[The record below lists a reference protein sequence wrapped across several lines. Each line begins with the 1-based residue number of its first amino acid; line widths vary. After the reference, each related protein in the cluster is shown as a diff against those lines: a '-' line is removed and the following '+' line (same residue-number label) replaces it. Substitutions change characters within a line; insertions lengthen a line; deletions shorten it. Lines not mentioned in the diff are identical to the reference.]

1 MTVGAYIPREPKWLQ
16 RRWSPVRPTYEHGT
30 TTRPGRG
37 LAGKKPDDG
46 IAVFFLEADVGGCE
60 RANTAKHYQMLHVGD
75 RLDLEL
81 KDNGSVAMSFQKD
94 GERYHLG
101 FLNEQYATT
110 AGVSILL
117 RYPSAF
123 GVIGDI
129 YATVTELDLK
139 SPKWPRAYIEIRCL
153 SDVRL
158 RHAKK
163 GFLLTPDE
171 TVVVKLLEP
180 HVKITIPDGVKEIA
194 PYAFS
199 RNLRIRNVVLP
210 AGLRKIG
217 HHAFMTTNISEVKI
231 PSSVEDIGHDAFT
244 NCPYDRCLFVG
255 NANSSLVR
263 FKVEKGNARCES
275 NRGKLKDTQ
284 APKDREN
291 RPSEYIAC
299 CTTVSMPWANSR
311 YMTKD
316 DMPALAE
323 LIARRDARRKEKWAR
338 PTPTMLADKCIKEL
352 QTRGSSPA
360 LETVLAKFKSLS
372 GLKRNELVFAVAEYG
387 GEEQFDMMLATAAQ
401 SPESLS
407 FLLASAISSN
417 DHDLARRLALAGT
430 RLHSKRMRI
439 PDNAREGKTILC
451 TPVDLALQD
460 MRVETATEGKSSAGV
475 PCVDNS
481 GCIAA
486 LAEEGLFTRE
496 NLRELYQSARRSA
509 APFAQERLRTIVHFV
524 HPDDV
529 SDKVDLCKSLIA
541 HNAQA
546 ELEHTFTWPNFPTI
560 DQLETLVRFANES
573 GDTEMAVRILEFYRN
588 QQPPEP
594 TEGLML

>member
-1 MTVGAYIPREPKWLQ
+1 M
-16 RRWSPVRPTYEHGT
+16 
-30 TTRPGRG
+30 
-37 LAGKKPDDG
+37 
-46 IAVFFLEADVGGCE
+46 
-60 RANTAKHYQMLHVGD
+60 
-75 RLDLEL
+75 
-81 KDNGSVAMSFQKD
+81 
-94 GERYHLG
+94 
-101 FLNEQYATT
+101 
-110 AGVSILL
+110 
-117 RYPSAF
+117 
-123 GVIGDI
+123 IGDI

-194 PYAFS
+194 PCAFS
-199 RNLRIRNVVLP
+199 NNRRIRSVVLP
-210 AGLRKIG
+210 TGLRKIG
-217 HHAFMTTNISEVKI
+217 HHAFASTSISEVNI
-231 PSSVEDIGHDAFT
+231 PASVEDIGRDAFA

-263 FKVEKGNARCES
+263 FKVEKGNARYES

-291 RPSEYIAC
+291 RPFEYIAC
-299 CTTVSMPWANSR
+299 CTTISMPWANSR

-323 LIARRDARRKEKWAR
+323 LIARRDARRKERWAH
-338 PTPTMLADKCIKEL
+338 PTPTMQADKCIKGL
-352 QTRGSSPA
+352 QARGSSPT
-360 LETVLAKFKSLS
+360 LETVLAKFNSLS

-387 GEEQFDMMLATAAQ
+387 GEEQFNMMLATAAQ

-407 FLLASAISSN
+407 FLLASAISRN
-417 DHDLARRLALAGT
+417 DHDLARRLALAGA

-460 MRVETATEGKSSAGV
+460 VRFETAAEGKTGASV

-509 APFAQERLRTIVHFV
+509 APFAQERLQTIVRFV
-524 HPDDV
+524 YPDDIT
-529 SDKVDLCKSLIA
+529 DKLDLCKNLIA
-541 HNAQA
+541 HKAQA
-546 ELEHTFTWPNFPTI
+546 ELEHIFTWPNFPTI
-560 DQLETLVRFANES
+560 DQVETLVQYANER
-573 GDTEMAVRILEFYRN
+573 GDTEAAVRILEAYRN
-588 QQPPEP
+588 QQPLEP
-594 TEGLML
+594 TRSLML

>member
-1 MTVGAYIPREPKWLQ
+1 MQPRAADLQ
-16 RRWSPVRPTYEHGT
+16 ARDGHQ
-30 TTRPGRG
+30 
-37 LAGKKPDDG
+37 AGQRACGQKPDDG

-75 RLDLEL
+75 RLDLKLTE
-81 KDNGSVAMSFQKD
+81 NESVAMSFQKD
-94 GERYHLG
+94 GECYHLG
-101 FLNEQYATT
+101 FLNEQYAIT

-158 RHAKK
+158 RHAKR

-171 TVVVKLLEP
+171 TVVVKLLET

-199 RNLRIRNVVLP
+199 RDLRIRSVVLP
-210 AGLRKIG
+210 AGLHKIG
-217 HHAFMTTNISEVKI
+217 HHAFASTNISEVNI
-231 PSSVEDIGHDAFT
+231 PASVEDIGFDAFA

-263 FKVEKGNARCES
+263 YKVEKENARYKS

-284 APKDREN
+284 ATKDREK
-291 RPSEYIAC
+291 RPFEDFGYYMTI
-299 CTTVSMPWANSR
+299 SMPWANSR

-352 QTRGSSPA
+352 QTRGSSPT
-360 LETVLAKFKSLS
+360 LETVLAKFNSLS
-372 GLKRNELVFAVAEYG
+372 GLKRNELVFAVAESG
-387 GEEQFDMMLATAAQ
+387 GEEQFNMMLATAAQ
-401 SPESLS
+401 SPKSLS
-407 FLLASAISSN
+407 FLLANAISRN
-417 DHDLARRLALAGT
+417 DHDLARRLAQAGT

-451 TPVDLALQD
+451 TPIELALQD
-460 MRVETATEGKSSAGV
+460 VRFETAAEGKTGASV
-475 PCVDNS
+475 PYVDNS
-481 GCIAA
+481 SCIAA
-486 LAEEGLFTRE
+486 LAEEGLLTRE
-496 NLRELYQSARRSA
+496 NLRELYQGVRQSA
-509 APFAQERLRTIVHFV
+509 APFAQERLQAIVRFV
-524 HPDDV
+524 YPDGV
-529 SDKVDLCKSLIA
+529 TDKLDLCKNLIA
-541 HNAQA
+541 NKAQA
-546 ELEHTFTWPNFPTI
+546 ELEHAFTWPNFPTI
-560 DQLETLVRFANES
+560 DK
-573 GDTEMAVRILEFYRN
+573 
-588 QQPPEP
+588 
-594 TEGLML
+594 

>member
-1 MTVGAYIPREPKWLQ
+1 MTVGAYIPQEPKWLQ
-16 RRWSPVRPTYEHGT
+16 RRCSPVRPIYKQGT
-30 TTRPGRG
+30 VTRPGRG

-75 RLDLEL
+75 RLDLKLTE
-81 KDNGSVAMSFQKD
+81 NESVAMSFQKD

-101 FLNEQYATT
+101 FLNEQYAIT
-110 AGVSILL
+110 AGASILL

-158 RHAKK
+158 RHVKR

-199 RNLRIRNVVLP
+199 NDRRIRSVVLP

-217 HHAFMTTNISEVKI
+217 HHAFASTSISEVNI
-231 PSSVEDIGHDAFT
+231 PASVEDIGFDAFA
-244 NCPYDRCLFVG
+244 NCPRDLCLSTG
-255 NANSSLVR
+255 NMNSSLVR
-263 FKVEKGNARCES
+263 FKVEKENARYES

-284 APKDREN
+284 ATKDREK
-291 RPSEYIAC
+291 RPFEDFGYYVTI
-299 CTTVSMPWANSR
+299 SMPWANSR

-352 QTRGSSPA
+352 QTRSSSPT
-360 LETVLAKFKSLS
+360 LETVLAKLNSLS

-417 DHDLARRLALAGT
+417 DHDLARRLALAGA
-430 RLHSKRMRI
+430 RLHSKRMRV
-439 PDNAREGKTILC
+439 PDNTREGKTILC
-451 TPVDLALQD
+451 TPIELALQN
-460 MRVETATEGKSSAGV
+460 MRVETATEGKTGAGAQY
-475 PCVDNS
+475 VDNS
-481 GCIAA
+481 DCIAE
-486 LAEEGLFTRE
+486 LAEEGLLTRE
-496 NLRELYQSARRSA
+496 NLHELYQGVRQSA
-509 APFAQERLRTIVHFV
+509 APFAQERLQTIVRFV
-524 HPDDV
+524 YPDDV
-529 SDKVDLCKSLIA
+529 TDKLDLCKNLIA
-541 HNAQA
+541 HNART
-546 ELEHTFTWPNFPTI
+546 ELEHVFTWPNFPTI

-573 GDTEMAVRILEFYRN
+573 SDTEMAVRILESYRS

>member
-1 MTVGAYIPREPKWLQ
+1 MTVGAYIPQEPKWLQ
-16 RRWSPVRPTYEHGT
+16 RRYNPVRPTYEQGT
-30 TTRPGRG
+30 VIRPGRG
-37 LAGKKPDDG
+37 PAGKRPDDG

-60 RANTAKHYQMLHVGD
+60 RANTAKPYQMLHMGD

-117 RYPSAF
+117 RYPSTF

-129 YATVTELDLK
+129 YATVTELDLEN
-139 SPKWPRAYIEIRCL
+139 SRWPRAYIEIRCL

-199 RNLRIRNVVLP
+199 NDHRIRSIVLP

-217 HHAFMTTNISEVKI
+217 HHAFASTSISEVNI
-231 PSSVEDIGHDAFT
+231 PASVEDIGFDAFA
-244 NCPYDRCLFVG
+244 NCPYDRCLHF
-255 NANSSLVR
+255 NNRKHSLVR
-263 FKVEKGNARCES
+263 YRVEKGNARHES

-284 APKDREN
+284 APEDREN
-291 RPSEYIAC
+291 RPFEYIAC

-323 LIARRDARRKEKWAR
+323 LIAQRDARRKERWVH

-352 QTRGSSPA
+352 QARGSSPT
-360 LETVLAKFKSLS
+360 LETVLAKLNSLS

-387 GEEQFDMMLATAAQ
+387 GEEQLGMMLATAAQ

-407 FLLASAISSN
+407 FLLASAISRN
-417 DHDLARRLALAGT
+417 DHDLARCLALAGA
-430 RLHSKRMRI
+430 RLHSKQMRV
-439 PDNAREGKTILC
+439 PDNTREGKTILC
-451 TPVDLALQD
+451 TPIDLALQD
-460 MRVETATEGKSSAGV
+460 VRHETLVETKTGASA

-481 GCIAA
+481 ECIAA
-486 LAEEGLFTRE
+486 LAEEGLLTRE
-496 NLRELYQSARRSA
+496 NLRELYQGVRQSA
-509 APFAQERLRTIVHFV
+509 APSRR
-524 HPDDV
+524 
-529 SDKVDLCKSLIA
+529 KGCKPSSSS
-541 HNAQA
+541 
-546 ELEHTFTWPNFPTI
+546 FTPT
-560 DQLETLVRFANES
+560 T
-573 GDTEMAVRILEFYRN
+573 
-588 QQPPEP
+588 
-594 TEGLML
+594 

>member
-1 MTVGAYIPREPKWLQ
+1 MTVGAYIPQEPKWLQ
-16 RRWSPVRPTYEHGT
+16 RRYSPVRPTFEQGT
-30 TTRPGRG
+30 VTRPGRG
-37 LAGKKPDDG
+37 PAGKRPDDG

-60 RANTAKHYQMLHVGD
+60 RANTAKPYQMLHVGD
-75 RLDLEL
+75 RLNPEL
-81 KDNGSVAMSFQKD
+81 KENGSIAMSFQKD
-94 GERYHLG
+94 GKRYHLG
-101 FLNEQYATT
+101 FLNEQYAIT

-129 YATVTELDLK
+129 YAIVTELDFED
-139 SPKWPRAYIEIRCL
+139 PKWPRAYIEIRCL

-180 HVKITIPDGVKEIA
+180 HVKITIPNGVREIA

-199 RNLRIRNVVLP
+199 NDRRIRSVILP

-217 HHAFMTTNISEVKI
+217 HQAFMTTNISEVKI
-231 PSSVEDIGHDAFT
+231 PASVEDIGHDAFT
-244 NCPYDRCLFVG
+244 NCPYDRCLSVG
-255 NANSSLVR
+255 NMNSSLVR
-263 FKVEKGNARCES
+263 FKVEKGNERYES
-275 NRGKLKDTQ
+275 SRGKLKDTQ
-284 APKDREN
+284 AQKDREN
-291 RPSEYIAC
+291 RPFEHIAC
-299 CTTVSMPWANSR
+299 YTTVSMPWANSR

-352 QTRGSSPA
+352 QTRGSSPT
-360 LETVLAKFKSLS
+360 LETVLAKFNSLS
-372 GLKRNELVFAVAEYG
+372 GLKRNELVFAVAEYS
-387 GEEQFDMMLATAAQ
+387 GEEQFDMMLATTAQ

-407 FLLASAISSN
+407 FLLASAISRN
-417 DHDLARRLALAGT
+417 DQRLARRLALAGT
-430 RLHSKRMRI
+430 RLHSKRIRI
-439 PDNAREGKTILC
+439 PDNARAGKTIPC
-451 TPVDLALQD
+451 TPIDLALQD
-460 MRVETATEGKSSAGV
+460 VRHEMLTEGKTGAGA

-481 GCIAA
+481 DCIAA
-486 LAEEGLFTRE
+486 LAEEDLLTRE
-496 NLRELYQSARRSA
+496 NLRELYQSTRRST
-509 APFAQERLRTIVHFV
+509 APFAQERLQTIVRFV

-529 SDKVDLCKSLIA
+529 ADKLDLCKNLIA
-541 HNAQA
+541 HKAQA

-560 DQLETLVRFANES
+560 DQLEALVQYANEKS
-573 GDTEMAVRILEFYRN
+573 DTESTVRIMEAYRN

>member
-37 LAGKKPDDG
+37 PAGKRPDDG

-60 RANTAKHYQMLHVGD
+60 RANTAKLYQMLHVGD

-101 FLNEQYATT
+101 FLNEQYAIT

-158 RHAKK
+158 RHVKR

-171 TVVVKLLEP
+171 TVVVKLLET

-199 RNLRIRNVVLP
+199 NNRRIRSVVLP

-217 HHAFMTTNISEVKI
+217 HHAFASTSISEVSI
-231 PSSVEDIGHDAFT
+231 PASVEDIGRDAFA

-255 NANSSLVR
+255 NMNSSLVR
-263 FKVEKGNARCES
+263 FKVEKGNARYES

-291 RPSEYIAC
+291 RPFEYIAC
-299 CTTVSMPWANSR
+299 CTTISMPWANSR

-323 LIARRDARRKEKWAR
+323 LIAQRDARRKERWVH

-352 QTRGSSPA
+352 QARGSSPT
-360 LETVLAKFKSLS
+360 LETVLAKLNSLS

-407 FLLASAISSN
+407 FLLASAISRN
-417 DHDLARRLALAGT
+417 DHDLAQRLALAGT

-439 PDNAREGKTILC
+439 PDNAHTGKTILC
-451 TPVDLALQD
+451 SPVDLALQD
-460 MRVETATEGKSSAGV
+460 VRYETLTEGKTGAGT
-475 PCVDNS
+475 PYVDNS
-481 GCIAA
+481 SCIAA
-486 LAEEGLFTRE
+486 LAEEDLLTRE
-496 NLRELYQSARRSA
+496 NLRELYQGARQSA
-509 APFAQERLRTIVHFV
+509 APFAQERLQTIVRFV

-529 SDKVDLCKSLIA
+529 TDKLDLCENLIA
-541 HNAQA
+541 HKAQA

-573 GDTEMAVRILEFYRN
+573 GDTEMAVQILEAYRN
-588 QQPPEP
+588 QQPADP

>member
-1 MTVGAYIPREPKWLQ
+1 MTVGAYIPQEPKWLQ
-16 RRWSPVRPTYEHGT
+16 RRCSPVRPIYKQGT
-30 TTRPGRG
+30 VTRPGRG
-37 LAGKKPDDG
+37 PAGKRPDDG

-75 RLDLEL
+75 RLDLKLME
-81 KDNGSVAMSFQKD
+81 NESVAMSFQKD

-101 FLNEQYATT
+101 FLNEQYAIT

-158 RHAKK
+158 RHTKK

-171 TVVVKLLEP
+171 TVVVRLLEP
-180 HVKITIPDGVKEIA
+180 HAKITIPDEVKEIA
-194 PYAFS
+194 PCALS
-199 RNLRIRNVVLP
+199 NDHRIRSVILP

-217 HHAFMTTNISEVKI
+217 HHAFVSTNISEVKI
-231 PSSVEDIGHDAFT
+231 PASVEEIGHDAFA
-244 NCPYDRCLFVG
+244 NCPYDRCLSTG
-255 NANSSLVR
+255 NVNSSLVR
-263 FKVEKGNARCES
+263 YKVEKGNARYES
-275 NRGKLKDTQ
+275 NRGKLKDTR
-284 APKDREN
+284 APEDREN
-291 RPSEYIAC
+291 RPFEHIAC
-299 CTTVSMPWANSR
+299 CTTISMPWANSR
-311 YMTKD
+311 FMTKD
-316 DMPALAE
+316 DLPALAE
-323 LIARRDARRKEKWAR
+323 LIAQRDARRKERWAH

-352 QTRGSSPA
+352 QARGSSPT
-360 LETVLAKFKSLS
+360 LETVFAKLNALS

-407 FLLASAISSN
+407 FLLAVAISRN
-417 DHDLARRLALAGT
+417 DHDLARHLALAGA

-439 PDNAREGKTILC
+439 PDNAHAGKTILC
-451 TPVDLALQD
+451 SPVDLALQD
-460 MRVETATEGKSSAGV
+460 VRYETLKEGKTGAGT
-475 PCVDNS
+475 PYVDNS
-481 GCIAA
+481 SCIAA
-486 LAEEGLFTRE
+486 LAEEDLLTRE

-509 APFAQERLRTIVHFV
+509 APFAQERLQTIVRFV

-529 SDKVDLCKSLIA
+529 TDKLDLCENLIA
-541 HNAQA
+541 HKAQA

-560 DQLETLVRFANES
+560 DQLEALVRFANEK
-573 GDTEMAVRILEFYRN
+573 GDTEAAVRIMEAYRR

-594 TEGLML
+594 TQGLML

>member
-1 MTVGAYIPREPKWLQ
+1 MTVGAYIPQEPKWLQ
-16 RRWSPVRPTYEHGT
+16 RRCSPVRPIYKQGT
-30 TTRPGRG
+30 VTRPGRG

-60 RANTAKHYQMLHVGD
+60 RANTAKHYQMLRVGD
-75 RLDLEL
+75 RLDLKLTE
-81 KDNGSVAMSFQKD
+81 NESVAMSFQKD

-101 FLNEQYATT
+101 FLNEQYAIT

-139 SPKWPRAYIEIRCL
+139 DSRWPRAYIEIRCL

-158 RHAKK
+158 RRAKK

-199 RNLRIRNVVLP
+199 NDRRIRSVVLP

-217 HHAFMTTNISEVKI
+217 HHAFTSTNTSEVNI
-231 PSSVEDIGHDAFT
+231 PASVEDIGRDAFA

-263 FKVEKGNARCES
+263 FKVEKGNARYES

-284 APKDREN
+284 PPEDREK
-291 RPSEYIAC
+291 RPFEHIAC

-316 DMPALAE
+316 DLPALAE
-323 LIARRDARRKEKWAR
+323 LIARRDARHKERWAH

-352 QTRGSSPA
+352 QTRGSSPT
-360 LETVLAKFKSLS
+360 LETVLTKFKSLS
-372 GLKRNELVFAVAEYG
+372 GLKRNELVFAVTEYS
-387 GEEQFDMMLATAAQ
+387 GEEQFDMMLATAAR

-407 FLLASAISSN
+407 FLLASAISRN
-417 DHDLARRLALAGT
+417 NHDLARRLALAGA
-430 RLHSKRMRI
+430 RLHSKRMRV

-451 TPVDLALQD
+451 TPIELALQNV
-460 MRVETATEGKSSAGV
+460 RFETAAEGKTSAGA

-481 GCIAA
+481 NCIAE
-486 LAEEGLFTRE
+486 LSEDGLLTRE
-496 NLRELYQSARRSA
+496 SLRELYHSARRSA
-509 APFAQERLRTIVHFV
+509 VPFAQERLQAIVRFV
-524 HPDDV
+524 CPDDV
-529 SDKVDLCKSLIA
+529 TDKLDLCENLIA
-541 HNAQA
+541 HKAQT

-573 GDTEMAVRILEFYRN
+573 GDTEMAVRIMEAYRN

>member
-1 MTVGAYIPREPKWLQ
+1 MTVGAYIPQEPKWLQ
-16 RRWSPVRPTYEHGT
+16 RRYNPVRPTYEQGT
-30 TTRPGRG
+30 VIRPGRG
-37 LAGKKPDDG
+37 PAGKRPDDG

-60 RANTAKHYQMLHVGD
+60 RANTAKPYQMLHMGD

-94 GERYHLG
+94 GECYHLG
-101 FLNEQYATT
+101 FLNEQYAIT

-158 RHAKK
+158 RHVKR

-194 PYAFS
+194 PYVFS
-199 RNLRIRNVVLP
+199 NNRRIRSVVLP

-217 HHAFMTTNISEVKI
+217 HHAFASTNISEVNI
-231 PSSVEDIGHDAFT
+231 PASVEDIGFDAFA
-244 NCPYDRCLFVG
+244 NCPRDLCLRF
-255 NANSSLVR
+255 NNRKHSLVR
-263 FKVEKGNARCES
+263 YKVEKGNARYES

-284 APKDREN
+284 APEDREKC
-291 RPSEYIAC
+291 PFEDFGYYVTI
-299 CTTVSMPWANSR
+299 SMPWANSR

-352 QTRGSSPA
+352 QTRGSSPT
-360 LETVLAKFKSLS
+360 LETVLAKLNSLS
-372 GLKRNELVFAVAEYG
+372 GLKRNELVFAVAKYG
-387 GEEQFDMMLATAAQ
+387 GEKQFDMMLATAAQ
-401 SPESLS
+401 SPENLS
-407 FLLASAISSN
+407 FLLASAISRN
-417 DHDLARRLALAGT
+417 DHELARRLALAGT

-439 PDNAREGKTILC
+439 PDNAHTGKTILC
-451 TPVDLALQD
+451 TPIELALQD
-460 MRVETATEGKSSAGV
+460 VRHETLAEAKTGASV

-481 GCIAA
+481 ECITA
-486 LAEEGLFTRE
+486 LAGEDLLTRD
-496 NLRELYQSARRSA
+496 NLRELYQSARQSA
-509 APFAQERLRTIVHFV
+509 APFAQERLQTIVRFV
-524 HPDDV
+524 YPDDV
-529 SDKVDLCKSLIA
+529 TDKLDLCKNLIA

-546 ELEHTFTWPNFPTI
+546 ELEHAFTWPNFPTI
-560 DQLETLVRFANES
+560 DQLETLVQFANES
-573 GDTEMAVRILEFYRN
+573 GDTEMAVMILEAYRN

>member
-1 MTVGAYIPREPKWLQ
+1 
-16 RRWSPVRPTYEHGT
+16 
-30 TTRPGRG
+30 
-37 LAGKKPDDG
+37 
-46 IAVFFLEADVGGCE
+46 
-60 RANTAKHYQMLHVGD
+60 MLHVGD
-75 RLDLEL
+75 HLDLEL

-101 FLNEQYATT
+101 FLNEQYAIT

-139 SPKWPRAYIEIRCL
+139 SPKWPRAYIEVRCL

-158 RHAKK
+158 RHVKR

-171 TVVVKLLEP
+171 TVVVKLLET

-199 RNLRIRNVVLP
+199 RDLRIRSVVLP

-217 HHAFMTTNISEVKI
+217 HHAFASTNISEVNI
-231 PSSVEDIGHDAFT
+231 PASVEDIGFDAFA

-263 FKVEKGNARCES
+263 YKVEKENARYKS

-284 APKDREN
+284 ATKDREK
-291 RPSEYIAC
+291 RPFEDFGYYMTI
-299 CTTVSMPWANSR
+299 SMPWANSR

-352 QTRGSSPA
+352 QTRGSSPT
-360 LETVLAKFKSLS
+360 LETVLAKFNSLS
-372 GLKRNELVFAVAEYG
+372 GLKRNELVFAVAESG
-387 GEEQFDMMLATAAQ
+387 GEEQFNMMLATAAQ

-407 FLLASAISSN
+407 FLLANAISRN
-417 DHDLARRLALAGT
+417 DHDLARRLAQAGT
-430 RLHSKRMRI
+430 RLHGKRMRI

-451 TPVDLALQD
+451 TPIELALQD
-460 MRVETATEGKSSAGV
+460 VRFETAAEGETGASV
-475 PCVDNS
+475 PYVDNS
-481 GCIAA
+481 SCIAA
-486 LAEEGLFTRE
+486 LAEEGLLTRE
-496 NLRELYQSARRSA
+496 NLRELYQGVRQSA
-509 APFAQERLRTIVHFV
+509 APFAQERLQAIVRFV
-524 HPDDV
+524 YPDGV
-529 SDKVDLCKSLIA
+529 TDKLDLCKNLIA
-541 HNAQA
+541 NKAQA
-546 ELEHTFTWPNFPTI
+546 ELEHAFTWPNFPTI

-573 GDTEMAVRILEFYRN
+573 GDTEMAVRILESYRN

>member
-1 MTVGAYIPREPKWLQ
+1 MTVGAYIPQEPKWLQ
-16 RRWSPVRPTYEHGT
+16 RRYNPARPTYEQGT
-30 TTRPGRG
+30 VIRPGRG
-37 LAGKKPDDG
+37 PAGKRPDDG
-46 IAVFFLEADVGGCE
+46 IAVFFLEADVGGCG

-81 KDNGSVAMSFQKD
+81 KKNDSVAMSFKKD
-94 GERYHLG
+94 GEQYHLG
-101 FLNEQYATT
+101 FLNEQYAIT

-158 RHAKK
+158 RHVKR

-171 TVVVKLLEP
+171 TVVVKLLET

-199 RNLRIRNVVLP
+199 NDRRIRNVVLP

-231 PSSVEDIGHDAFT
+231 PASVEDIGRDAFA

-263 FKVEKGNARCES
+263 FKVEKGNARYES

-284 APKDREN
+284 ATKDREN
-291 RPSEYIAC
+291 RPFEYIAC

-352 QTRGSSPA
+352 QTRGSSPT
-360 LETVLAKFKSLS
+360 LETVLAKFNSLS
-372 GLKRNELVFAVAEYG
+372 GLKRNELVFAVTEYG
-387 GEEQFDMMLATAAQ
+387 GEEQFDMMLATAAR

-407 FLLASAISSN
+407 FLFASAISRN
-417 DHDLARRLALAGT
+417 DHDLARCLALAGA
-430 RLHSKRMRI
+430 RLHSKQMRV
-439 PDNAREGKTILC
+439 PDNTREGKTILC
-451 TPVDLALQD
+451 TPIDLALQD
-460 MRVETATEGKSSAGV
+460 VRHETLVETKTGASA

-481 GCIAA
+481 ECIAA
-486 LAEEGLFTRE
+486 LAEEGLLTRE
-496 NLRELYQSARRSA
+496 NLRELYQGVRQSA
-509 APFAQERLRTIVHFV
+509 APFAQERLQTIVLFV

-529 SDKVDLCKSLIA
+529 TDKPDLCKNLIT
-541 HNAQA
+541 HNART
-546 ELEHTFTWPNFPTI
+546 ELEHAFTWPNFPTI

-573 GDTEMAVRILEFYRN
+573 GNTEMAVRILEAYRN

>member
-1 MTVGAYIPREPKWLQ
+1 MAATQMQPRAADLQ
-16 RRWSPVRPTYEHGT
+16 ARDGHQ
-30 TTRPGRG
+30 
-37 LAGKKPDDG
+37 AGQRACGQKPDDG

-75 RLDLEL
+75 RLDLKLTE
-81 KDNGSVAMSFQKD
+81 NESVAMSFQKD
-94 GERYHLG
+94 GECYHLG
-101 FLNEQYATT
+101 FLNEQYAIT

-158 RHAKK
+158 RHAKR

-171 TVVVKLLEP
+171 TVVVKLLET

-199 RNLRIRNVVLP
+199 RDLRIRSVVLP
-210 AGLRKIG
+210 AGLHKIG
-217 HHAFMTTNISEVKI
+217 HHAFASTNISEVNI
-231 PSSVEDIGHDAFT
+231 PASVEDIGFDAFA

-263 FKVEKGNARCES
+263 YKVEKENARYKS

-284 APKDREN
+284 ATKDREK
-291 RPSEYIAC
+291 RPFEDFGYYMTI
-299 CTTVSMPWANSR
+299 SMPWANSR

-352 QTRGSSPA
+352 QTRGSSPT
-360 LETVLAKFKSLS
+360 LETVLAKFNSLS
-372 GLKRNELVFAVAEYG
+372 GLKRNELVFAVAESG
-387 GEEQFDMMLATAAQ
+387 GEEQFNMMLATAAQ
-401 SPESLS
+401 SPKSLS
-407 FLLASAISSN
+407 FLLANAISRN
-417 DHDLARRLALAGT
+417 DHDLARRLAQAGT

-451 TPVDLALQD
+451 TPIELALQD
-460 MRVETATEGKSSAGV
+460 VRFETAAEGKTGASV
-475 PCVDNS
+475 PYVDNS
-481 GCIAA
+481 SCIAA
-486 LAEEGLFTRE
+486 LAEEGLLTRE
-496 NLRELYQSARRSA
+496 NLRELYQGVRQSA
-509 APFAQERLRTIVHFV
+509 APFAQERLQAIVRFV
-524 HPDDV
+524 YPDGV
-529 SDKVDLCKSLIA
+529 TDKLDLCKNLIA
-541 HNAQA
+541 NKAQA
-546 ELEHTFTWPNFPTI
+546 ELEHAFTWPNFPTI
-560 DQLETLVRFANES
+560 DK
-573 GDTEMAVRILEFYRN
+573 
-588 QQPPEP
+588 
-594 TEGLML
+594 

>member
-1 MTVGAYIPREPKWLQ
+1 MTVGAYILQEPKWLQ
-16 RRWSPVRPTYEHGT
+16 RRCSPVRPTYEHGT
-30 TTRPGRG
+30 VTRPGRG
-37 LAGKKPDDG
+37 SAGKKPDDG

-75 RLDLEL
+75 RLDLKLTE
-81 KDNGSVAMSFQKD
+81 NESVAMSFQKD

-101 FLNEQYATT
+101 FLNEQYAIT

-158 RHAKK
+158 RHVKR

-199 RNLRIRNVVLP
+199 NDRRIRSVVLP

-217 HHAFMTTNISEVKI
+217 HHAFASTSISEVNI
-231 PSSVEDIGHDAFT
+231 PASVENIGFDVFA

-263 FKVEKGNARCES
+263 FKVEKGNARYES

-284 APKDREN
+284 ATKDREK
-291 RPSEYIAC
+291 RPFEDFGYYVTI
-299 CTTVSMPWANSR
+299 SMPWANSR

-316 DMPALAE
+316 DLPALAE
-323 LIARRDARRKEKWAR
+323 LIAQRDARRKEKWAR

-352 QTRGSSPA
+352 QARGSSPT
-360 LETVLAKFKSLS
+360 LETVLAKPNALS

-387 GEEQFDMMLATAAQ
+387 GTEQFDIMLATTAR

-407 FLLASAISSN
+407 FLLASAISRN
-417 DHDLARRLALAGT
+417 DHDLARRLALAGA

-451 TPVDLALQD
+451 TPIDLALQD
-460 MRVETATEGKSSAGV
+460 VRYETAAEGKTSAGA

-481 GCIAA
+481 DCIAE
-486 LAEEGLFTRE
+486 LAEEDLLTRE
-496 NLRELYQSARRSA
+496 NLRELYHSARRSA
-509 APFAQERLRTIVHFV
+509 APFAQERLQTIVRFV

-529 SDKVDLCKSLIA
+529 TDKLDLCENLIA
-541 HNAQA
+541 HKAQA

-560 DQLETLVRFANES
+560 DQVETLVQYANEK
-573 GDTEMAVRILEFYRN
+573 GDTEAAVRIMEAYRG

-594 TEGLML
+594 TQGLML

>member
-1 MTVGAYIPREPKWLQ
+1 MTVGAYIPQEPKWLQ
-16 RRWSPVRPTYEHGT
+16 RRYSPVRPTYEHGT
-30 TTRPGRG
+30 VTRPGRG
-37 LAGKKPDDG
+37 PAGKKPDDG

-60 RANTAKHYQMLHVGD
+60 RANTAKPYQMLHVGD

-81 KDNGSVAMSFQKD
+81 KDNGSVAMSFQKG

-217 HHAFMTTNISEVKI
+217 HHAFASTSISEVKI
-231 PSSVEDIGHDAFT
+231 PASVEDIGRDAFA

-263 FKVEKGNARCES
+263 FKVEKGNARYES

-372 GLKRNELVFAVAEYG
+372 GPKRNELVFAVAEYG

-509 APFAQERLRTIVHFV
+509 APFAQERLQTIVRFV
-524 HPDDV
+524 YPDDIT
-529 SDKVDLCKSLIA
+529 DKLDLCKNLIA
-541 HNAQA
+541 HNART
-546 ELEHTFTWPNFPTI
+546 ELEHAFTWPNFPTI
-560 DQLETLVRFANES
+560 DQLEALVRFANES
-573 GDTEMAVRILEFYRN
+573 DDTEMAVRILESYRN

>member
-1 MTVGAYIPREPKWLQ
+1 MTVGAYIPQEPKWLQ
-16 RRWSPVRPTYEHGT
+16 RRCNPVRPTYEQGT
-30 TTRPGRG
+30 VIRPGRG
-37 LAGKKPDDG
+37 PAGKKPEDG

-60 RANTAKHYQMLHVGD
+60 RANTAKPYQMLHVGD

-94 GERYHLG
+94 SEHYHLG

-158 RHAKK
+158 RHTKK

-180 HVKITIPDGVKEIA
+180 HVKITIPNGVKEIA
-194 PYAFS
+194 PCAFS
-199 RNLRIRNVVLP
+199 NNRRIRSVVLP

-217 HHAFMTTNISEVKI
+217 HHAFASTNISEVKI
-231 PSSVEDIGHDAFT
+231 PASVDDIGFDAFA

-263 FKVEKGNARCES
+263 FKVEKGNARYES

-284 APKDREN
+284 ATKDREK
-291 RPSEYIAC
+291 RPFEDFGYYVTI
-299 CTTVSMPWANSR
+299 SMPWANSR

-323 LIARRDARRKEKWAR
+323 LIARRDAWRKEKWAR

-352 QTRGSSPA
+352 QTRGSSPT
-360 LETVLAKFKSLS
+360 LETVLAKFNSLS
-372 GLKRNELVFAVAEYG
+372 GLKRNELIFAITKYG
-387 GEEQFDMMLATAAQ
+387 GEEQFDMMLVTAAQ

-407 FLLASAISSN
+407 FLLASAISRN

-460 MRVETATEGKSSAGV
+460 MRVETATESKSSAGV
-475 PCVDNS
+475 PCVDNND
-481 GCIAA
+481 CIAA
-486 LAEEGLFTRE
+486 LAEDGLLTRD
-496 NLRELYQSARRSA
+496 NLRELYQGVRQSAV
-509 APFAQERLRTIVHFV
+509 PFA
-524 HPDDV
+524 
-529 SDKVDLCKSLIA
+529 
-541 HNAQA
+541 
-546 ELEHTFTWPNFPTI
+546 
-560 DQLETLVRFANES
+560 
-573 GDTEMAVRILEFYRN
+573 
-588 QQPPEP
+588 
-594 TEGLML
+594 

>member
-1 MTVGAYIPREPKWLQ
+1 MTVGAYIPQEPKWLQ
-16 RRWSPVRPTYEHGT
+16 RRYSPARPTYEHGT
-30 TTRPGRG
+30 ITRPGRG
-37 LAGKKPDDG
+37 RAGKKPDDG

-81 KDNGSVAMSFQKD
+81 KENESVAMSFQKD
-94 GERYHLG
+94 SERYHLG
-101 FLNEQYATT
+101 FLNEQYTVT

-123 GVIGDI
+123 GVMGDI
-129 YATVTELDLK
+129 YATVTELDLEN
-139 SPKWPRAYIEIRCL
+139 PRWPRAYIEIRCL

-171 TVVVKLLEP
+171 TVVIKPLEP

-199 RNLRIRNVVLP
+199 NDRRIRSVILP

-217 HHAFMTTNISEVKI
+217 HHAFMSTNISEARI
-231 PSSVEDIGHDAFT
+231 PASVEDIGFDAFA
-244 NCPYDRCLFVG
+244 NCPYDRCLSVG
-255 NANSSLVR
+255 NVNSSLVR
-263 FKVEKGNARCES
+263 YKVEKGNARYES

-284 APKDREN
+284 APEDREK
-291 RPSEYIAC
+291 RPFEDFGYYVTI
-299 CTTVSMPWANSR
+299 SMPWANSR

-352 QTRGSSPA
+352 QARGSSPT
-360 LETVLAKFKSLS
+360 LETVLAKFNALS
-372 GLKRNELVFAVAEYG
+372 SLKRNELVFAVAEYG
-387 GEEQFDMMLATAAQ
+387 GEEQLDMMLATAAQ

-407 FLLASAISSN
+407 FLLASAISRN
-417 DHDLARRLALAGT
+417 DHDLARRLAQAGA
-430 RLHSKRMRI
+430 RLHNKRMRV
-439 PDNAREGKTILC
+439 PDNARAGKTVLC
-451 TPVDLALQD
+451 TPIDLALQD
-460 MRVETATEGKSSAGV
+460 VRLETASEGKTGAGA

-481 GCIAA
+481 DCIAA
-486 LAEEGLFTRE
+486 LAEEGLLTRE
-496 NLRELYQSARRSA
+496 NLRELYQGARRST
-509 APFAQERLRTIVHFV
+509 APFAQERLQTIIRFV

-529 SDKVDLCKSLIA
+529 TDKLDLCKNLID
-541 HNAQA
+541 HKAQA

-560 DQLETLVRFANES
+560 DQLEALVHYANEQ
-573 GDTEMAVRILEFYRN
+573 GDTETAVRILEAYRN

-594 TEGLML
+594 TDGLML

>member
-1 MTVGAYIPREPKWLQ
+1 MTVGAYIPQEPKWLQ
-16 RRWSPVRPTYEHGT
+16 RRCSPVRPTYKQGT
-30 TTRPGRG
+30 VTRPGRG
-37 LAGKKPDDG
+37 PAGKRPDDG

-75 RLDLEL
+75 RLDLKLTE
-81 KDNGSVAMSFQKD
+81 NESVAMSLQKD

-101 FLNEQYATT
+101 FLNEQYAIT

-158 RHAKK
+158 RHVKR

-171 TVVVKLLEP
+171 TVVVKLLET

-199 RNLRIRNVVLP
+199 NDRRIRSVVLP

-217 HHAFMTTNISEVKI
+217 HHAFASTNISEVNI
-231 PSSVEDIGHDAFT
+231 PASVEDIGFDAFA

-263 FKVEKGNARCES
+263 YKVEKGNARYES

-291 RPSEYIAC
+291 RPFEYITC

-311 YMTKD
+311 FSMNC
-316 DMPALAE
+316 A
-323 LIARRDARRKEKWAR
+323 
-338 PTPTMLADKCIKEL
+338 TP
-352 QTRGSSPA
+352 
-360 LETVLAKFKSLS
+360 
-372 GLKRNELVFAVAEYG
+372 
-387 GEEQFDMMLATAAQ
+387 
-401 SPESLS
+401 
-407 FLLASAISSN
+407 
-417 DHDLARRLALAGT
+417 
-430 RLHSKRMRI
+430 
-439 PDNAREGKTILC
+439 
-451 TPVDLALQD
+451 
-460 MRVETATEGKSSAGV
+460 
-475 PCVDNS
+475 
-481 GCIAA
+481 
-486 LAEEGLFTRE
+486 
-496 NLRELYQSARRSA
+496 
-509 APFAQERLRTIVHFV
+509 RT
-524 HPDDV
+524 
-529 SDKVDLCKSLIA
+529 
-541 HNAQA
+541 
-546 ELEHTFTWPNFPTI
+546 
-560 DQLETLVRFANES
+560 
-573 GDTEMAVRILEFYRN
+573 
-588 QQPPEP
+588 
-594 TEGLML
+594 

>member
-1 MTVGAYIPREPKWLQ
+1 MTVGAYIPQEPKWLQ
-16 RRWSPVRPTYEHGT
+16 RRCSPVRPTYEHGT
-30 TTRPGRG
+30 VTRPGRG

-81 KDNGSVAMSFQKD
+81 KENESVAMSFQKD

-101 FLNEQYATT
+101 FLNEQYTIT

-129 YATVTELDLK
+129 YATVTELDLEN
-139 SPKWPRAYIEIRCL
+139 SRWPRAYIEIRCL

-158 RHAKK
+158 RHTKK
-163 GFLLTPDE
+163 GFLLTPDK

-180 HVKITIPDGVKEIA
+180 HVKITIPNGVKEIA

-199 RNLRIRNVVLP
+199 NNRRIRSVILP

-217 HHAFMTTNISEVKI
+217 HHAFASTSISEVNI
-231 PSSVEDIGHDAFT
+231 PASVEDIGFDAFA
-244 NCPYDRCLFVG
+244 NCPYDRCLHF
-255 NANSSLVR
+255 NNRKHSLVR
-263 FKVEKGNARCES
+263 YKVEKGNARYES

-284 APKDREN
+284 ATKDREK
-291 RPSEYIAC
+291 RPFEDFGYYVTI
-299 CTTVSMPWANSR
+299 SMPWANSR

-338 PTPTMLADKCIKEL
+338 PTPAMLADKCIKEL
-352 QTRGSSPA
+352 QARGSSPT
-360 LETVLAKFKSLS
+360 LETVLAKFNSLS

-387 GEEQFDMMLATAAQ
+387 SEEQFNMMLATAAQ

-407 FLLASAISSN
+407 FLLASAISRN

-439 PDNAREGKTILC
+439 PDNAREGKTIPR
-451 TPVDLALQD
+451 TPIDLVLQD
-460 MRVETATEGKSSAGV
+460 VRHETLAEGKTGAGA

-486 LAEEGLFTRE
+486 LAEEDLLTRE
-496 NLRELYQSARRSA
+496 NLCELYQSARQSA
-509 APFAQERLRTIVHFV
+509 APFAQERLQTIVRFV
-524 HPDDV
+524 NPDDV
-529 SDKVDLCKSLIA
+529 TDKLDLCKNLIA
-541 HNAQA
+541 HKAQT
-546 ELEHTFTWPNFPTI
+546 ELEHIFTWPNFPTI

-573 GDTEMAVRILEFYRN
+573 GDTEMAVMILEAYRN

-594 TEGLML
+594 TESLML

>member
-1 MTVGAYIPREPKWLQ
+1 MTVGAYIPQEPKWLQ
-16 RRWSPVRPTYEHGT
+16 RRCSPVRPTYEHGT
-30 TTRPGRG
+30 ATRPGRG
-37 LAGKKPDDG
+37 PAGKKPDDG

-60 RANTAKHYQMLHVGD
+60 RANTAKPYQMLHVGD
-75 RLDLEL
+75 RLELEL

-101 FLNEQYATT
+101 FLNEQYAIT

-158 RHAKK
+158 RHVKR

-171 TVVVKLLEP
+171 TVVVKLLET

-199 RNLRIRNVVLP
+199 NDRRIRSVVLP

-217 HHAFMTTNISEVKI
+217 HHAFASTSISEVNI
-231 PSSVEDIGHDAFT
+231 PASVEDIGFNAFA
-244 NCPYDRCLFVG
+244 NCPYDRCLHF
-255 NANSSLVR
+255 NNRKHSLVR
-263 FKVEKGNARCES
+263 YRVEKGNARYES

-284 APKDREN
+284 APEDREMC
-291 RPSEYIAC
+291 PFEDFGYYVTI
-299 CTTVSMPWANSR
+299 SMPWANSR

-316 DMPALAE
+316 DLPALTE
-323 LIARRDARRKEKWAR
+323 LIARRDARHKERWAH

-352 QTRGSSPA
+352 QARGSSPT
-360 LETVLAKFKSLS
+360 LETVLAKFNTLS
-372 GLKRNELVFAVAEYG
+372 ALKRNELVFAVAKYG
-387 GEEQFDMMLATAAQ
+387 GAEQFDMMLATAAQ

-407 FLLASAISSN
+407 FLLASAISRN
-417 DHDLARRLALAGT
+417 DHDLARRLALAEA
-430 RLHSKRMRI
+430 RLHSKRMRV
-439 PDNAREGKTILC
+439 PDNAHTGKTILC
-451 TPVDLALQD
+451 TPVDLALQNV
-460 MRVETATEGKSSAGV
+460 RFGTAAEGKTSAGV
-475 PCVDNS
+475 PCVDNNE
-481 GCIAA
+481 CIAA
-486 LAEEGLFTRE
+486 LAEEGLLTRE
-496 NLRELYQSARRSA
+496 NLRELYQGVRQSA
-509 APFAQERLRTIVHFV
+509 APFAQERLQTIVLFV

-529 SDKVDLCKSLIA
+529 TDKPDPCKNLIT
-541 HNAQA
+541 HNART

-573 GDTEMAVRILEFYRN
+573 GNTEMAVRILEAYRN

>member
-1 MTVGAYIPREPKWLQ
+1 MTVGAYIPQEPKWLQ
-16 RRWSPVRPTYEHGT
+16 RRYNPARPTYEQGT
-30 TTRPGRG
+30 VIRPGRG
-37 LAGKKPDDG
+37 PAGKRPDDG
-46 IAVFFLEADVGGCE
+46 IAVFFLEADVGGCG

-81 KDNGSVAMSFQKD
+81 KKNDSVAMSFKKD
-94 GERYHLG
+94 GEQYHLG
-101 FLNEQYATT
+101 FLNEQYAIT

-158 RHAKK
+158 RHVKR

-171 TVVVKLLEP
+171 TVVVKLLET

-199 RNLRIRNVVLP
+199 NDRRIRNVVLP

-231 PSSVEDIGHDAFT
+231 PASVEDIGRDAFA

-263 FKVEKGNARCES
+263 FKVEKGNARYES

-284 APKDREN
+284 ATKDREN
-291 RPSEYIAC
+291 RPFEYIAC

-352 QTRGSSPA
+352 QTRGSSPT
-360 LETVLAKFKSLS
+360 LETVLAKFNSLS
-372 GLKRNELVFAVAEYG
+372 GLKRNELVFTVTEYG
-387 GEEQFDMMLATAAQ
+387 GEEQFDMMLATAAR

-407 FLLASAISSN
+407 FLFASAISRN
-417 DHDLARRLALAGT
+417 DHDLARCLALAGA
-430 RLHSKRMRI
+430 RLHSKQMRV
-439 PDNAREGKTILC
+439 PDNTREGKTILC
-451 TPVDLALQD
+451 TPIDLALQD
-460 MRVETATEGKSSAGV
+460 VRHETLVETKTGASA

-481 GCIAA
+481 ECIAA
-486 LAEEGLFTRE
+486 LAEEGLLTRE
-496 NLRELYQSARRSA
+496 NLRELYQGVRQSA
-509 APFAQERLRTIVHFV
+509 APFAQERLQTIVLFV

-529 SDKVDLCKSLIA
+529 TDKPDLCKNLIT
-541 HNAQA
+541 HNART
-546 ELEHTFTWPNFPTI
+546 ELEHAFTWPNFPTI

-573 GDTEMAVRILEFYRN
+573 GNTEMAVRILEAYRN
-588 QQPPEP
+588 QQPADP

>member
-16 RRWSPVRPTYEHGT
+16 RRCSPVRPTYEHGT
-30 TTRPGRG
+30 VTRPGRG
-37 LAGKKPDDG
+37 PAGKRPDDG

-60 RANTAKHYQMLHVGD
+60 RANTAKSYQMLHVSD
-75 RLDLEL
+75 RLDLKL

-94 GERYHLG
+94 GECYHLG

-158 RHAKK
+158 RHVKR

-171 TVVVKLLEP
+171 TVVVKLLET

-199 RNLRIRNVVLP
+199 NDRRIRSVVLP

-217 HHAFMTTNISEVKI
+217 HHAFASTSISEINI
-231 PSSVEDIGHDAFT
+231 PASVEDIGRDAFA

-263 FKVEKGNARCES
+263 YKVEKGNARYES
-275 NRGKLKDTQ
+275 NRGKLKDMQ
-284 APKDREN
+284 APKDREK
-291 RPSEYIAC
+291 RPFEDFGYYVTI
-299 CTTVSMPWANSR
+299 SMPWANSR

-316 DMPALAE
+316 DLPALTE
-323 LIARRDARRKEKWAR
+323 LIAQRDARRKERWAH

-352 QTRGSSPA
+352 QARGSSPT
-360 LETVLAKFKSLS
+360 LETVLAKLNSLS
-372 GLKRNELVFAVAEYG
+372 GLKHNELVFAVTEYG
-387 GEEQFDMMLATAAQ
+387 GEEQFDMMLTMAAR

-407 FLLASAISSN
+407 FLLASAISRN
-417 DHDLARRLALAGT
+417 DRDLARRLALAGA

-439 PDNAREGKTILC
+439 PDNAYARKTILC

-460 MRVETATEGKSSAGV
+460 ARIETATEGKTGAGV
-475 PCVDNS
+475 QYVDNS

-486 LAEEGLFTRE
+486 LAEEGLLTRK
-496 NLRELYQSARRSA
+496 NLRELYQGARRSA
-509 APFAQERLRTIVHFV
+509 APFAQERLQTIVRFV
-524 HPDDV
+524 DPDDV
-529 SDKVDLCKSLIA
+529 TDKLDLCKSLIA

-546 ELEHTFTWPNFPTI
+546 ELEHAFTWPNFPTI
-560 DQLETLVRFANES
+560 DQVESLVQYANKR
-573 GDTEMAVRILEFYRN
+573 GDTEAAVRILEAYRN
-588 QQPPEP
+588 QQPLEP
-594 TEGLML
+594 TRSLML

>member
-1 MTVGAYIPREPKWLQ
+1 MTVGAYIPQEPKWLQ
-16 RRWSPVRPTYEHGT
+16 RRYSPVRPTYEHGT
-30 TTRPGRG
+30 VTRPGRG
-37 LAGKKPDDG
+37 PAGKKPDDG
-46 IAVFFLEADVGGCE
+46 IAVFFLEADVGGCG

-81 KDNGSVAMSFQKD
+81 KENESVAMSFQKD

-101 FLNEQYATT
+101 FLNEQYTIT

-123 GVIGDI
+123 GVVGDI

-139 SPKWPRAYIEIRCL
+139 SPRWPRAYIEIRCL

-158 RHAKK
+158 RHTKK

-180 HVKITIPDGVKEIA
+180 HAKITIPDGVKEIA
-194 PYAFS
+194 PCALS
-199 RNLRIRNVVLP
+199 NDRRIRSVILP

-217 HHAFMTTNISEVKI
+217 HHAFMSTNISEVKI
-231 PSSVEDIGHDAFT
+231 PASVEDIGFDAFA
-244 NCPYDRCLFVG
+244 NCPRDLCLHF
-255 NANSSLVR
+255 NNRKHSLVR
-263 FKVEKGNARCES
+263 YKVEKGNARYES

-284 APKDREN
+284 APEDREK
-291 RPSEYIAC
+291 RPFEDFGYYVTI
-299 CTTVSMPWANSR
+299 SMPWANSR

-323 LIARRDARRKEKWAR
+323 LIAKRDARRKEKWAR

-352 QTRGSSPA
+352 QARGSSPT
-360 LETVLAKFKSLS
+360 LETVLAKFNTLS

-417 DHDLARRLALAGT
+417 DHDLARRLAQAGT

-439 PDNAREGKTILC
+439 PDNAHEGKTILC

-460 MRVETATEGKSSAGV
+460 MRYETAAEGKTGASM
-475 PCVDNS
+475 PYVDNS
-481 GCIAA
+481 SCIAA

-496 NLRELYQSARRSA
+496 NLSELYQGTRRSA
-509 APFAQERLRTIVHFV
+509 TPFAQERLQTIVRFV

-529 SDKVDLCKSLIA
+529 TDKLDLCENLID
-541 HNAQA
+541 HRTQA

-560 DQLETLVRFANES
+560 DQLEALVQYANEH
-573 GDTEMAVRILEFYRN
+573 GNTEAAVRILKAYRN
-588 QQPPEP
+588 HQPPEP
-594 TEGLML
+594 TQGLML

>member
-1 MTVGAYIPREPKWLQ
+1 MTVGAYIPQEPKWLQ
-16 RRWSPVRPTYEHGT
+16 RRYNPVRPTYKQGT
-30 TTRPGRG
+30 VIRPGRG
-37 LAGKKPDDG
+37 PAGKRPNDG

-60 RANTAKHYQMLHVGD
+60 RANTAKPYQMLHMGD

-101 FLNEQYATT
+101 FLNKQYATT

-129 YATVTELDLK
+129 YATVTELDLEN
-139 SPKWPRAYIEIRCL
+139 SRWPRAYIEIRCL

-158 RHAKK
+158 RHVKR

-171 TVVVKLLEP
+171 TVVVKLLET

-199 RNLRIRNVVLP
+199 NNRRIRNVVLP

-217 HHAFMTTNISEVKI
+217 HHAFASTNISEVKI
-231 PSSVEDIGHDAFT
+231 PASVEDIGRDAFA

-263 FKVEKGNARCES
+263 FKVEKGNARYES

-284 APKDREN
+284 ATKDREN
-291 RPSEYIAC
+291 RPFEDFGYYVTI
-299 CTTVSMPWANSR
+299 SMPWANSR

-352 QTRGSSPA
+352 QTRGSSPT
-360 LETVLAKFKSLS
+360 LETVLAKFNSLS
-372 GLKRNELVFAVAEYG
+372 SLKRNELVFAVTEYG
-387 GEEQFDMMLATAAQ
+387 GEEQFNMMLATAAQ

-407 FLLASAISSN
+407 FLLASAISRN

-451 TPVDLALQD
+451 TPIDLVLQD
-460 MRVETATEGKSSAGV
+460 VRHETLAEGKTGAGA

-486 LAEEGLFTRE
+486 LAEEDLLTRE
-496 NLRELYQSARRSA
+496 NLCELYQSARQSA
-509 APFAQERLRTIVHFV
+509 APFAQERLQTIVRFV
-524 HPDDV
+524 NPDDV
-529 SDKVDLCKSLIA
+529 SDKLDLCKNLIA
-541 HNAQA
+541 HKAQA
-546 ELEHTFTWPNFPTI
+546 ELEHAFTSPNFPTI

-573 GDTEMAVRILEFYRN
+573 GDTEAAVRILEAYRN

-594 TEGLML
+594 TEGLIL

>member
-1 MTVGAYIPREPKWLQ
+1 MTVGAYIPQEPKWLQ
-16 RRWSPVRPTYEHGT
+16 RRYNPVRPTYEQGT
-30 TTRPGRG
+30 VIRPGRG
-37 LAGKKPDDG
+37 SAGKRPDDG

-60 RANTAKHYQMLHVGD
+60 RANTAKPYQMLHMGD

-94 GERYHLG
+94 GECYHLG
-101 FLNEQYATT
+101 FLNEQYAIT

-158 RHAKK
+158 RHVKR

-194 PYAFS
+194 PYVFS
-199 RNLRIRNVVLP
+199 NNRRIRSVVLP

-217 HHAFMTTNISEVKI
+217 HHAFASTNISEVNI
-231 PSSVEDIGHDAFT
+231 PASVEDIGFDAFA
-244 NCPYDRCLFVG
+244 NCPRDLCLRF
-255 NANSSLVR
+255 NNRKHSLVR
-263 FKVEKGNARCES
+263 YKVEKGNARYES

-284 APKDREN
+284 APEDREKC
-291 RPSEYIAC
+291 PFEDFGYYVTI
-299 CTTVSMPWANSR
+299 SMPWANSR

-352 QTRGSSPA
+352 QMRGSSPT
-360 LETVLAKFKSLS
+360 LETVLAKLNSLS
-372 GLKRNELVFAVAEYG
+372 GLKRNELVFAVAKYG
-387 GEEQFDMMLATAAQ
+387 GEKQFDMMLATAAQ

-407 FLLASAISSN
+407 FLLASAISRN
-417 DHDLARRLALAGT
+417 KHDLARRLALAGA

-439 PDNAREGKTILC
+439 PDNAHTGKTILC
-451 TPVDLALQD
+451 TPIDLALQD
-460 MRVETATEGKSSAGV
+460 VRHETLAEAKTGASV

-481 GCIAA
+481 ECIAA
-486 LAEEGLFTRE
+486 LAGEDLLTRD
-496 NLRELYQSARRSA
+496 NLRELYQSARQSA
-509 APFAQERLRTIVHFV
+509 APFAQERLQAIVRFV
-524 HPDDV
+524 DPDDV
-529 SDKVDLCKSLIA
+529 TDKLDLCKNLIA
-541 HNAQA
+541 HNART
-546 ELEHTFTWPNFPTI
+546 ELEHIFTWPNFPTI

-573 GDTEMAVRILEFYRN
+573 SDTEMAVRILEAYRS

>member
-1 MTVGAYIPREPKWLQ
+1 MTVGAYIPQEPKWLQ
-16 RRWSPVRPTYEHGT
+16 RRCSPVRPTYEHGT
-30 TTRPGRG
+30 VTRPGRG
-37 LAGKKPDDG
+37 PAGKKPDDG

-60 RANTAKHYQMLHVGD
+60 RANTAKHYQMLHVGN

-101 FLNEQYATT
+101 FLNEQYAIT

-171 TVVVKLLEP
+171 TVVVKLLET

-199 RNLRIRNVVLP
+199 NDRRIRSVVLP
-210 AGLRKIG
+210 AGFRKIG
-217 HHAFMTTNISEVKI
+217 HHAFASTSISEVNI
-231 PSSVEDIGHDAFT
+231 PANVEDIGFDAFA
-244 NCPYDRCLFVG
+244 NCPYDCCLHF
-255 NANSSLVR
+255 NNRRHSLVR
-263 FKVEKGNARCES
+263 YRVEKGNARYES

-284 APKDREN
+284 ATKDREK
-291 RPSEYIAC
+291 RPFEDFGYYVTI
-299 CTTVSMPWANSR
+299 SMPWANSR

-352 QTRGSSPA
+352 QTRGSSPT
-360 LETVLAKFKSLS
+360 LETVLAKLNSLS

-387 GEEQFDMMLATAAQ
+387 SEEQFNMMLATAAQ

-407 FLLASAISSN
+407 FLLASAISRN
-417 DHDLARRLALAGT
+417 DHDLARRLALAGA
-430 RLHSKRMRI
+430 RLHSKRMRV

-451 TPVDLALQD
+451 TPIELALQD
-460 MRVETATEGKSSAGV
+460 VRYKTAAEGKTGAGV

-486 LAEEGLFTRE
+486 LAEEGLITRE
-496 NLRELYQSARRSA
+496 NLRELYQGVRQSAV
-509 APFAQERLRTIVHFV
+509 PFAQERLRTIVHFV

-529 SDKVDLCKSLIA
+529 TDKLDLCENLIA
-541 HNAQA
+541 HKAQA
-546 ELEHTFTWPNFPTI
+546 ELEHVFTWPNFPTI

>member
-1 MTVGAYIPREPKWLQ
+1 MTVGAYIPQEPKWLQ
-16 RRWSPVRPTYEHGT
+16 RRCSPVRPIYKQGT
-30 TTRPGRG
+30 VTRPGRG
-37 LAGKKPDDG
+37 PAGKRPDDG

-60 RANTAKHYQMLHVGD
+60 RANTAKPYQMLHVGD

-94 GERYHLG
+94 SEHYHLG
-101 FLNEQYATT
+101 FLNEQYAIT

-158 RHAKK
+158 RHVKR

-180 HVKITIPDGVKEIA
+180 HMKITIPDGVKEIA
-194 PYAFS
+194 PCAFS
-199 RNLRIRNVVLP
+199 NNRRIRSVVLP

-217 HHAFMTTNISEVKI
+217 HHAFASTSISEVNI
-231 PSSVEDIGHDAFT
+231 PASVDDIGFDAFA

-263 FKVEKGNARCES
+263 FKVEKGNARYES

-284 APKDREN
+284 ATKDREK
-291 RPSEYIAC
+291 RPFEDFGYYVTI
-299 CTTVSMPWANSR
+299 SMPWANSR

-352 QTRGSSPA
+352 QTRGSSPT
-360 LETVLAKFKSLS
+360 LETVLAKFNSLS
-372 GLKRNELVFAVAEYG
+372 GLKRNELIFAITKYG

-407 FLLASAISSN
+407 FLLASAISRN

-451 TPVDLALQD
+451 TPIDLALQD
-460 MRVETATEGKSSAGV
+460 VRYETAAGGKTGASA
-475 PCVDNS
+475 PYVDNS
-481 GCIAA
+481 SCIAA
-486 LAEEGLFTRE
+486 LAEEDLLTRD
-496 NLRELYQSARRSA
+496 NLRELYQGVRQSAV
-509 APFAQERLRTIVHFV
+509 PFAQEKLQTIVRFV
-524 HPDDV
+524 YPDDV
-529 SDKVDLCKSLIA
+529 SDKLDLCKNLIA
-541 HNAQA
+541 HKAQA
-546 ELEHTFTWPNFPTI
+546 ELEHAFTWPNFPTI

-573 GDTEMAVRILEFYRN
+573 GDTEMAVQILEAYRN
-588 QQPPEP
+588 QQPADP

>member
-16 RRWSPVRPTYEHGT
+16 RRCSPVRPTYEHGT
-30 TTRPGRG
+30 VTRPGRG
-37 LAGKKPDDG
+37 PAGKRPDDG

-60 RANTAKHYQMLHVGD
+60 RANTAKSYQMLHVSD
-75 RLDLEL
+75 RLDLKL

-94 GERYHLG
+94 GECYHLG

-158 RHAKK
+158 RHVKR

-180 HVKITIPDGVKEIA
+180 HVKITIPDEVKEIA
-194 PYAFS
+194 PCAFS
-199 RNLRIRNVVLP
+199 NNRRIRSVVLP

-217 HHAFMTTNISEVKI
+217 HHAFASTNISEVNI
-231 PSSVEDIGHDAFT
+231 PASVEDIGFDAFA

-263 FKVEKGNARCES
+263 YKVEKENARYES

-284 APKDREN
+284 APKDREH

-299 CTTVSMPWANSR
+299 RATISMPWANSR

-352 QTRGSSPA
+352 QTRGSSPT
-360 LETVLAKFKSLS
+360 LETVLAKLNSLS

-387 GEEQFDMMLATAAQ
+387 GEEQFDMMLTTAAQ

-417 DHDLARRLALAGT
+417 GHDLARRLALAGT

-439 PDNAREGKTILC
+439 PDNAHTGKTILC

-475 PCVDNS
+475 QYVDNS
-481 GCIAA
+481 DCIAA
-486 LAEEGLFTRE
+486 LAEEGLLTRE
-496 NLRELYQSARRSA
+496 NRHELYQGVRQSA
-509 APFAQERLRTIVHFV
+509 APFAQERLQTIVRFV

-529 SDKVDLCKSLIA
+529 TDKLDLCKSLIA
-541 HNAQA
+541 HKAQT

-560 DQLETLVRFANES
+560 DQLETLVRLANES
-573 GDTEMAVRILEFYRN
+573 GDTEAAVRILESYRN

>member
-1 MTVGAYIPREPKWLQ
+1 MTVGAYIPQEPKWLQ
-16 RRWSPVRPTYEHGT
+16 RRYNPTRPTYEQGT
-30 TTRPGRG
+30 VTRPGRG
-37 LAGKKPDDG
+37 SAGKRPDDG

-60 RANTAKHYQMLHVGD
+60 RANTAKPYQMLHEGD

-81 KDNGSVAMSFQKD
+81 KGNGSVAMSFQNDNK
-94 GERYHLG
+94 RYHLG
-101 FLNEQYATT
+101 FLNEQYAIS

-117 RYPSAF
+117 RYPLAF

-129 YATVTELDLK
+129 YATVTELDLED
-139 SPKWPRAYIEIRCL
+139 PKWPRAYIEIHCL

-171 TVVVKLLEP
+171 TVVVKPLEP

-199 RNLRIRNVVLP
+199 NDLRIRSVILP

-217 HHAFMTTNISEVKI
+217 HHAFASTNISEVRI
-231 PSSVEDIGHDAFT
+231 PASVEDIGFDAFA
-244 NCPYDRCLFVG
+244 NCPYDRCLSVG
-255 NANSSLVR
+255 NVNSSLVR
-263 FKVEKGNARCES
+263 FKVEKGNARYES
-275 NRGKLKDTQ
+275 SRGKLKDTQ
-284 APKDREN
+284 AQKDREN
-291 RPSEYIAC
+291 RPFEDFGYYV
-299 CTTVSMPWANSR
+299 TVSMPWANSR

-316 DMPALAE
+316 DLPALAE
-323 LIARRDARRKEKWAR
+323 LIAQRDARRKERWAH

-352 QTRGSSPA
+352 QARGSSPT
-360 LETVLAKFKSLS
+360 LETVLAKFNSLS

-387 GEEQFDMMLATAAQ
+387 SETQFDTMMATAAQ

-407 FLLASAISSN
+407 FLLASAISCN

-451 TPVDLALQD
+451 TPIDLALQD
-460 MRVETATEGKSSAGV
+460 VRHEMLTEGKTGAGA

-481 GCIAA
+481 DCIAA
-486 LAEEGLFTRE
+486 LAEEDLLTRE
-496 NLRELYQSARRSA
+496 NLRELYQGVRRST
-509 APFAQERLRTIVHFV
+509 APFAQERLQTIVRFV

-529 SDKVDLCKSLIA
+529 SDKLDLCKNLIA

-560 DQLETLVRFANES
+560 DQLEALVRFANES
-573 GDTEMAVRILEFYRN
+573 GDTEAAVRILEAYRR

-594 TEGLML
+594 TQGLML

>member
-1 MTVGAYIPREPKWLQ
+1 MTVGAYIPQEPKWLQ
-16 RRWSPVRPTYEHGT
+16 RRCSPVRPTYEQGT
-30 TTRPGRG
+30 VIRPGRG

-46 IAVFFLEADVGGCE
+46 IAVFFLEADVGGCG
-60 RANTAKHYQMLHVGD
+60 RANTAKHYQMLHVGN

-101 FLNEQYATT
+101 FLNEQYAIT

-158 RHAKK
+158 RHVKR

-171 TVVVKLLEP
+171 TVVVKLLET

-199 RNLRIRNVVLP
+199 NDRRIRSVVLP

-217 HHAFMTTNISEVKI
+217 HHAFASTSISEVNI
-231 PSSVEDIGHDAFT
+231 PASVEDIGFDAFA
-244 NCPYDRCLFVG
+244 NCPRDLCLHF
-255 NANSSLVR
+255 NNRKHSLVR
-263 FKVEKGNARCES
+263 YKVEKGNARYES

-284 APKDREN
+284 APEDREK
-291 RPSEYIAC
+291 RPFEDFGYYVTI
-299 CTTVSMPWANSR
+299 SMPWANSR

-316 DMPALAE
+316 DMPTLAE
-323 LIARRDARRKEKWAR
+323 LIARRDAQRKEKWAR

-352 QTRGSSPA
+352 QTRGSSPT
-360 LETVLAKFKSLS
+360 LETVLAKFNTLS

-387 GEEQFDMMLATAAQ
+387 GEEQFDMMLATTAQ
-401 SPESLS
+401 SPKSLS
-407 FLLASAISSN
+407 FLLASAISRN

-451 TPVDLALQD
+451 TPIDLALQD
-460 MRVETATEGKSSAGV
+460 VRFETATEGKSSAGV
-475 PCVDNS
+475 PHVDNS
-481 GCIAA
+481 GCIAE

-496 NLRELYQSARRSA
+496 NLRELYQGAQKSTV
-509 APFAQERLRTIVHFV
+509 PFAQERLQAIVRFV
-524 HPDDV
+524 YPDDV
-529 SDKVDLCKSLIA
+529 TDKLDLCKNLIA
-541 HNAQA
+541 HKAQA
-546 ELEHTFTWPNFPTI
+546 ELEHVFTWPNFPTI

-573 GDTEMAVRILEFYRN
+573 GDTEMAVRILESYRN

>member
-1 MTVGAYIPREPKWLQ
+1 MTVGAYIPQEPKWLQ
-16 RRWSPVRPTYEHGT
+16 RRCSPVRPIYKQGT
-30 TTRPGRG
+30 VTRPGRG
-37 LAGKKPDDG
+37 PAGKRPDDG

-75 RLDLEL
+75 RLDLKLME
-81 KDNGSVAMSFQKD
+81 NESVAMSFQKD

-101 FLNEQYATT
+101 FLNEQYAIT

-158 RHAKK
+158 RHVKR

-199 RNLRIRNVVLP
+199 NDRRIRSVVLP

-217 HHAFMTTNISEVKI
+217 HHAF
-231 PSSVEDIGHDAFT
+231 A
-244 NCPYDRCLFVG
+244 NCPYDRCLHF
-255 NANSSLVR
+255 NNRKHSLVR
-263 FKVEKGNARCES
+263 YKVEKGNARYES

-284 APKDREN
+284 APEDREK
-291 RPSEYIAC
+291 RPFEDFGYYVTI
-299 CTTVSMPWANSR
+299 SMPWANSR
-311 YMTKD
+311 YMTED

-323 LIARRDARRKEKWAR
+323 LIARRDAQRKEKWAR

-352 QTRGSSPA
+352 QTRGSSPT
-360 LETVLAKFKSLS
+360 LETVLAKLNSLS
-372 GLKRNELVFAVAEYG
+372 GLKRSELVFAVAEYG

-417 DHDLARRLALAGT
+417 DYDLAQRLALAGT
-430 RLHSKRMRI
+430 RLHSKRMRV

-460 MRVETATEGKSSAGV
+460 MRHETLAEAKTGASA

-481 GCIAA
+481 DCIAE
-486 LAEEGLFTRE
+486 LAEEGLLTRE
-496 NLRELYQSARRSA
+496 NLRELYQGVRQSA
-509 APFAQERLRTIVHFV
+509 APFAQERLQTIVRFV

-529 SDKVDLCKSLIA
+529 TDKLDLCKNLIA
-541 HNAQA
+541 HNART

-560 DQLETLVRFANES
+560 DQVEALVQYANER
-573 GDTEMAVRILEFYRN
+573 GDTEAAVRIMEAYRN
-588 QQPPEP
+588 QQPPKP

>member
-1 MTVGAYIPREPKWLQ
+1 MTVGAYIPQEPKWLQ
-16 RRWSPVRPTYEHGT
+16 RRCSPVRPIYKQGT
-30 TTRPGRG
+30 VTRPGRG

-75 RLDLEL
+75 RLDLKLTE
-81 KDNGSVAMSFQKD
+81 NESVAMSFQKD
-94 GERYHLG
+94 GECYHLG
-101 FLNEQYATT
+101 FLNEQYAIT

-158 RHAKK
+158 RHAKR

-171 TVVVKLLEP
+171 TVVVKLLET

-199 RNLRIRNVVLP
+199 RDLRIRSVVLP

-217 HHAFMTTNISEVKI
+217 HHAFASTNISEVNI
-231 PSSVEDIGHDAFT
+231 PASVEDIGFDAFA

-263 FKVEKGNARCES
+263 YKVEKENARYKS

-284 APKDREN
+284 ATKDREK
-291 RPSEYIAC
+291 RPFEDFGYYMTI
-299 CTTVSMPWANSR
+299 SMPWANSR

-323 LIARRDARRKEKWAR
+323 LIAQRDARRKEKWAR

-352 QTRGSSPA
+352 QTRGSSPT
-360 LETVLAKFKSLS
+360 LETVLAKFNSLS
-372 GLKRNELVFAVAEYG
+372 GLKRNELVFAVAESG
-387 GEEQFDMMLATAAQ
+387 GEEQFNMMLATAAQ

-407 FLLASAISSN
+407 FLLANAISRN
-417 DHDLARRLALAGT
+417 DHDLARRLAQAGT

-451 TPVDLALQD
+451 TPIELALQD
-460 MRVETATEGKSSAGV
+460 VRFETAAEGKTGASV
-475 PCVDNS
+475 PYVDNS
-481 GCIAA
+481 SCIAA
-486 LAEEGLFTRE
+486 LAEEGLLTRE
-496 NLRELYQSARRSA
+496 NLRELYQGVRQSA
-509 APFAQERLRTIVHFV
+509 APFAQERLQAIVRFV
-524 HPDDV
+524 YPDGV
-529 SDKVDLCKSLIA
+529 TDKLDLCKNLIA
-541 HNAQA
+541 NKAQA
-546 ELEHTFTWPNFPTI
+546 ELEHAFTWPNFPTI

-573 GDTEMAVRILEFYRN
+573 GDTEMAVRILESYRN

>member
-1 MTVGAYIPREPKWLQ
+1 MTVGAYIPQEPKWLQ
-16 RRWSPVRPTYEHGT
+16 RRYNPVRPTYKQGT
-30 TTRPGRG
+30 VIRPGRG
-37 LAGKKPDDG
+37 PAGKRPNDG

-60 RANTAKHYQMLHVGD
+60 RANTAKPYQMLHMGD

-101 FLNEQYATT
+101 FLNKQYATT

-129 YATVTELDLK
+129 YATVTELDLEN
-139 SPKWPRAYIEIRCL
+139 SRWPRAYIEIRCL

-158 RHAKK
+158 RHVKR

-171 TVVVKLLEP
+171 TVVVKLLET

-199 RNLRIRNVVLP
+199 NNRRIRNVVLP

-217 HHAFMTTNISEVKI
+217 HHAFASTNISEVKI
-231 PSSVEDIGHDAFT
+231 PASVEDIGRDAFA

-263 FKVEKGNARCES
+263 FKVEKGNARYES

-284 APKDREN
+284 ATKDREN
-291 RPSEYIAC
+291 RPFEDFGYYVTI
-299 CTTVSMPWANSR
+299 SMPWANSR

-352 QTRGSSPA
+352 QTRGSSPT
-360 LETVLAKFKSLS
+360 LETVLAKFNSLS
-372 GLKRNELVFAVAEYG
+372 SLKRNELVFAVTEYG
-387 GEEQFDMMLATAAQ
+387 GEEQFNMMLATAAQ

-407 FLLASAISSN
+407 FLLASAISRN

-451 TPVDLALQD
+451 TPIDLVLQD
-460 MRVETATEGKSSAGV
+460 VRHETLAEGKTGAGA

-486 LAEEGLFTRE
+486 LAEEDLLTRE
-496 NLRELYQSARRSA
+496 NLCELYQSARQSA
-509 APFAQERLRTIVHFV
+509 APFAQERLQTIVRFV
-524 HPDDV
+524 NPDDV
-529 SDKVDLCKSLIA
+529 SDKLDLCKNLIA
-541 HNAQA
+541 HKAQA
-546 ELEHTFTWPNFPTI
+546 ELEHAFTWPNFPTI

-573 GDTEMAVRILEFYRN
+573 GDTEAAVRILESYRN